1 MGRKRKRSTGHY
13 CWMCGRHRPNERFSG
28 KGHRT
33 HVCKQCAA
41 LGPEARAHKQKVLA
55 LERCVT
61 GEGFIPR
68 KRRAAFEV
76 FLRHEDPRLRSMAE
90 RLQRHDVEL
99 RETLCADREADE
111 MAMEELG
118 AAMADLGDSYE
129 TWGYELDDADDR
141 DDDDIP
147 F

>member
-1 MGRKRKRSTGHY
+1 MSRKRSGHY
-13 CWMCGRHRPNERFSG
+13 CWMCERYRPNERFSG

-41 LGPEARAHKQKVLA
+41 LGPKARAHKQNVLA

-61 GEGFIPR
+61 WEGFIPR

-76 FLRHEDPRLRSMAE
+76 FLKHEDPRLRSIAE
-90 RLQRHDVEL
+90 QLQRHDVEL
-99 RETLCADREADE
+99 RETLRADREADE
-111 MAMEELG
+111 QAMEELD
-118 AAMADLGDSYE
+118 AAMADIADTYE
-129 TWGYELDDADDR
+129 KYGGYESDGADDD